1 MAGQAQRNGNGFG
14 AITGDVD
21 FLYNWR
27 GTQSF
32 QFAFGADEFFQ
43 RTIRDG
49 DTLATTGSLNI
60 AVERE
65 VVQEPLT
72 ILGTGTAIAFGAGF
86 KRKLAK
92 AKKK

>member
-21 FLYNWR
+21 FLYNWQ
-27 GTQSF
+27 GIQSF

-49 DTLATTGSLNI
+49 DTLATTGSLDI
-60 AVERE
+60 SMTPKTP
-65 VVQEPLT
+65 EPTSIIGL
-72 ILGTGTAIAFGAGF
+72 ISVLGAGA
-86 KRKLAK
+86 LAN
-92 AKKK
+92 KKKQQ